1 MTRSRKQKLEEGV
14 LLVEHVEVGLGSEL
28 TKPQSCEERKTIER
42 RCSLPRKHPHGTEL
56 KSSQRVKALEQEN
69 AKLRRLVAEL
79 SLQKLALKDIL
90 VSKGL

>member
-1 MTRSRKQKLEEGV
+1 MARSRKQKPEEGV
-14 LLVEHVEVGLGSEL
+14 LLVEHVEVGLEREL
-28 TKPQSCEERKTIER
+28 TARQNCEERKTIEQR
-42 RCSLPRKHPHGTEL
+42 HSPPREHSHGTEL

-69 AKLRRLVAEL
+69 AKLKRLVAEL